1 MKKIH
6 VFVIALIAI
15 LAVSCVGCSTVT
27 ESSSEPRPSICPDL
41 QNEREIVSNNTKQIQ
56 RGEVTDFTR
65 LGIEHAGNQYF
76 VYVEK
81 YNELDSYIFAV
92 VTDDLN
98 VQNAVSK
105 MNFCAPYFYQ
115 MSFDD
120 FKAGCIAV
128 TERGLAYDN
137 GYVNYHKEYKSR
149 FFATAHPEV
158 FAEVVIETL

>member
-15 LAVSCVGCSTVT
+15 LAVSCAGCSTVN
-27 ESSSEPRPSICPDL
+27 SEMNEPCPSIDL
-41 QNEREIVSNNTKQIQ
+41 QGERVVDSNITKSVE
-56 RGEVTDFTR
+56 RNEVTDFTR
-65 LGIEHAGNQYF
+65 LGVEHAGNKYF

-98 VQNAVSK
+98 VNTAVDK
-105 MNFCAPYFYQ
+105 MNFCASYFYQ

-120 FKAGCIAV
+120 FKRGCIAV
-128 TERGLAYDN
+128 AERGLAYDN

-149 FFATAHPEV
+149 FFGTAHPET
-158 FAEVVIETL
+158 FAEVIIETL